1 VLIPSSDLTAAI
13 RAGLS
18 ALGIERLVLA
28 IHDASFPSTADE
40 DIGRGSP
47 YGQCARALIA
57 LAAGLGFDGLQL
69 GPQGDTSLTNPSP
82 YDGALFSKSP
92 LSIALATLAED
103 PDWAPLA
110 QDLLPPAVAGR
121 PAGPPDRSQYAY
133 AWRIARQTVAR
144 LHARFRAG
152 AAPAALGA
160 RFAAFA
166 AGSDDRLGPD
176 ALFEALEAEH
186 GTDDWRR
193 WPTTGAAR
201 WDQALYADVDDDNDG
216 DGDGARA
223 RRAELAATHASEIE
237 RHLFGQFVLAEQ
249 HQLFRRHLARDLPGR
264 GLALFGDLQV
274 GISHRDTW
282 SRRTLFRTDYLMG
295 APPSRTNPAG
305 QAWGYPVLDPA
316 RYETG
321 TAALQFV
328 ELRIDSMLAEFDGLR
343 IDHPHGL
350 VCPWV
355 YAAGD
360 PDPDAAVARGARL
373 RCSPNL
379 PDHPALAAL
388 AIPTPDQLSDDPGT
402 ARYADDWVRELRA
415 DQVDRYGVLFEA
427 VMARVAARGR
437 QTRDVVCEV
446 LSTWPTP
453 LRRVMAR
460 HGLGR
465 FCVTQKGDL
474 ARPDDVYRGENT
486 APEDWIMVGNHD
498 TAPIWLLAE
507 GWHGTAVGAARA
519 RYLAERLMPRVELRG
534 QLARW
539 IAADH
544 RHLCQ
549 AMFADLFV
557 GPARRVSIFF
567 ADLFGLREIYNRPG
581 LVDARNWTLRLPSSF
596 LADHAGRVATGD
608 APNLPFALALGSL
621 HRAAGDAAVASVAR
635 RLLAAARALTPALG
649 DEPFALIETALSPGP
664 A

>member
-1 VLIPSSDLTAAI
+1 MSLLPSSELSAAI
-13 RAGLS
+13 RVGLS

-28 IHDASFPSTADE
+28 IHDASFPSTVDE

-47 YGQCARALIA
+47 YGQGARALIA
-57 LAAGLGFDGLQL
+57 LAAGMGFDGLQL

-121 PAGPPDRSQYAY
+121 PFGSPDRTQYAY
-133 AWRIARQTVAR
+133 AWRVARQTVAT
-144 LHARFRAG
+144 LHARFRAD
-152 AAPAALGA
+152 AAPSPLAE
-160 RFAAFA
+160 RFAAFVA
-166 AGSDDRLGPD
+166 DTDERLGPD
-176 ALFEALEAEH
+176 ALFEALHAEH

-193 WPTTGAAR
+193 WPTTGGAR
-201 WDQALYADVDDDNDG
+201 WDRALYGGDDLG
-216 DGDGARA
+216 HGARA
-223 RRAELAATHASEIE
+223 RRAELAAARGTEIE
-237 RHLFGQFVLAEQ
+237 RHLFGQFILDEQ
-249 HQLFRRHLARDLPGR
+249 HRRLREHLARDLPTR
-264 GLALFGDLQV
+264 DFALFGDLQI
-274 GISHRDTW
+274 GISHRDAW
-282 SRRTLFRTDYLMG
+282 SRRTLFRADYLMG

-305 QAWGYPVLDPA
+305 QPWGYPVLDPA
-316 RYETG
+316 QYEAG
-321 TAALQFV
+321 GAALHFV
-328 ELRIDSMLAEFDGLR
+328 GLRVDSVLAEFDGLR
-343 IDHPHGL
+343 VDHPHGL

-379 PDHPALAAL
+379 ADHPALAPL
-388 AIPTPDQLSDDPGT
+388 AVPTPDQISGDPRT

-415 DQVDRYGVLFEA
+415 DQVDRYGVLFEV
-427 VMARVAARGR
+427 VMSRVAARGR
-437 QTRDVVCEV
+437 KTRDVVCEV

-465 FCVTQKGDL
+465 FCVTQKADL
-474 ARPDDVYRGENT
+474 ARPNDVYRGENT
-486 APEDWIMVGNHD
+486 APRDWIMVGNHD
-498 TAPIWLLAE
+498 TAPIWRLAE
-507 GWHGTAVGAARA
+507 GWQGTPAGAARA
-519 RYLAERLMPRVELRG
+519 AYLAERLMPRAELRG
-534 QLARW
+534 RLARW

-581 LVDARNWTLRLPSSF
+581 LVDPENWSLRLPSSF
-596 LADHAGRVATGD
+596 LADHARRVAAGD
-608 APNLPFALALGSL
+608 APNLPFALAFGAL
-621 HRAAGDAAVASVAR
+621 HRAADDAPVASAAW
-635 RLLAAARALTPALG
+635 RLLAAARELTPALG
-649 DEPFALIETALSPGP
+649 DEPFALAEAVLSPAP

>member
-1 VLIPSSDLTAAI
+1 MCKLFVVSISPSPPVSDLTAAI
-13 RAGLS
+13 RDGLS
-18 ALGIERLVLA
+18 ALGVERLVLA

-47 YGQCARALIA
+47 YGQGARALIA
-57 LAAGLGFDGLQL
+57 LAVGLGFDGLQL

-110 QDLLPPAVAGR
+110 SELLPRAVAAR
-121 PAGPPDRSQYAY
+121 PAGPPDRTQYAY
-133 AWRIARQTVAR
+133 AWRTARHTVET

-152 AAPAALGA
+152 AAPALAE

-166 AGSDDRLGPD
+166 TGAYERLGPD
-176 ALFEALEAEH
+176 ALFEALQAEH

-193 WPTTGAAR
+193 WPTTGDAAR
-201 WDQALYADVDDDNDG
+201 DQTLCDG
-216 DGDGARA
+216 DDSAVRA
-223 RRAELAATHASEIE
+223 RRAELAGSRGTEIE
-237 RHLFGQFVLAEQ
+237 RHLFGQFILAEQ
-249 HQLFRRHLARDLPGR
+249 HQRLRSDLARGLAGR
-264 GLALFGDLQV
+264 DFALFGDLQI
-274 GISHRDTW
+274 GISHRDAW
-282 SRRTLFRTDYLMG
+282 SRRALFRTDYRMG

-316 RYETG
+316 QYEAG
-321 TAALQFV
+321 GAARRFL
-328 ELRIDSMLAEFDGLR
+328 ELRVDAMLAEFDGLR

-355 YAAGD
+355 YAADD

-388 AIPTPDQLSDDPGT
+388 AIPTPDQLSGDPAT
-402 ARYADDWVRELRA
+402 ARYADDWVRDLRG
-415 DQVDRYGVLFEA
+415 DQVDRYGVLFEV

-474 ARPDDVYRGENT
+474 TRRNDVYRGENT
-486 APEDWIMVGNHD
+486 APQDWIMVGNHD
-498 TAPIWLLAE
+498 TPPIWRLAE
-507 GWHGTAVGAARA
+507 GWHGTAAGAARA
-519 RYLAERLMPRVELRG
+519 RYLAERLMPRAELRDD
-534 QLARW
+534 LARW
-539 IAADH
+539 IAADR

-581 LVDARNWTLRLPSSF
+581 LVDAENWTLRLPTTF
-596 LADHAGRVATGD
+596 LADQARRVAGGD

-621 HRAAGDAAVASVAR
+621 GRAASDAAVAGVTR
-635 RLLAAARALTPALG
+635 RLMLAARALTPAFG
-649 DEPFALIETALSPGP
+649 EALALAEAALRPR

>member
-1 VLIPSSDLTAAI
+1 M
-13 RAGLS
+13 S

-28 IHDASFPSTADE
+28 IHDASFPSTVDE
-40 DIGRGSP
+40 DVGRGSP
-47 YGQCARALIA
+47 YGRGARALLA

-110 QDLLPPAVAGR
+110 RDLLAPAVAAR
-121 PAGPPDRSQYAY
+121 PAGPPDRTQYAY
-133 AWRIARQTVAR
+133 AWRIARQTVAT

-152 AAPAALGA
+152 AAPALAE
-160 RFAAFA
+160 RFAAFTTGA
-166 AGSDDRLGPD
+166 DERLGPD
-176 ALFEALEAEH
+176 ALFEALAAEH
-186 GTDDWRR
+186 DTDDWRR
-193 WPTTGAAR
+193 WPSGGAAR
-201 WDQALYADVDDDNDG
+201 WDQMLF
-216 DGDGARA
+216 GAAAAQEDRRA
-223 RRAELAATHASEIE
+223 RRSELAAAHGTEIE
-237 RHLFGQFVLAEQ
+237 RHLFGQFILDEQ
-249 HQLFRRHLARDLPGR
+249 HRRLRAHLARDLPAR
-264 GLALFGDLQV
+264 GFALFGDLQI
-274 GISHRDTW
+274 GISHRDAW
-282 SRRTLFRTDYLMG
+282 SRQTLFRADYLMG

-316 RYETG
+316 HYEAG
-321 TAALQFV
+321 GPALRFV
-328 ELRIDSMLAEFDGLR
+328 ELRVDSKLAEFDGLR

-360 PDPDAAVARGARL
+360 PDPDLAVARGARL
-373 RCSPNL
+373 RCSPDL
-379 PDHPALAAL
+379 PDHPALAPL
-388 AIPTPDQLSDDPGT
+388 AIPTPDQLSGDPGT

-415 DQVDRYGVLFEA
+415 DQVDRYGVLFEV

-437 QTRDVVCEV
+437 KTRDVVCEV

-474 ARPDDVYRGENT
+474 ARRNDVYRGENS
-486 APEDWIMVGNHD
+486 APQDWIMVGNHD
-498 TAPIWLLAE
+498 TPPIWRLAE
-507 GWHGTAVGAARA
+507 GWQGTALGQARA
-519 RYLAERLMPRVELRG
+519 RYLAQRLMPRAELRG
-534 QLARW
+534 RLAGW
-539 IAADH
+539 IAADR

-567 ADLFGLREIYNRPG
+567 ADLFGLRAIYNRPG
-581 LVDARNWTLRLPSSF
+581 LVNAENWTLRLPSSF
-596 LADHAGRVATGD
+596 LAEHAARVATGD
-608 APNLPFALALGSL
+608 APNIPFALAFGALN
-621 HRAAGDAAVASVAR
+621 RAVGEPAVAAAAR
-635 RLLAAARALTPALG
+635 RLLAEARRLTPGLG
-649 DEPFALIETALSPGP
+649 DEPLALAEAALSS
-664 A
+664 ARA

>member
-1 VLIPSSDLTAAI
+1 VATNLTTAI
-13 RAGLS
+13 RAGLA

-28 IHDASFPSTADE
+28 IHDGSFPSTADE

-47 YGQCARALIA
+47 YGRGARALVA

-92 LSIALATLAED
+92 LSIALATLGED
-103 PDWAPLA
+103 PAWAPLA
-110 QDLLPPAVAGR
+110 QGLLAPAVAAR
-121 PAGPPDRSQYAY
+121 PDGPPDRSRYAY
-133 AWRIARQTVAR
+133 AWGIARQTVAT

-152 AAPAALGA
+152 AAPAPLAE
-160 RFAAFA
+160 RFAAFVA
-166 AGSDDRLGPD
+166 DTDERLGPD
-176 ALFEALEAEH
+176 ALFEALSAQH

-193 WPTTGAAR
+193 WPSTGAAR
-201 WDQALYADVDDDNDG
+201 CDRALYGVEVAG
-216 DGDGARA
+216 ESARA
-223 RRAELAATHASEIE
+223 RRAELAATRGAEIE
-237 RHLFGQFVLAEQ
+237 RHLFGQFILDEQ
-249 HQLFRRHLARDLPGR
+249 HRRLREQLARDLR
-264 GLALFGDLQV
+264 DRDFALFGDLQI
-274 GISHRDTW
+274 GISHRDAW
-282 SRRTLFRTDYLMG
+282 SRQTLFRADYLMG

-316 RYETG
+316 QYEAG
-321 TAALQFV
+321 GPALRFV
-328 ELRIDSMLAEFDGLR
+328 ELRVDTMLAEFDGLR
-343 IDHPHGL
+343 VDHPHGL

-360 PDPDAAVARGARL
+360 PDPDAAVVRGARL
-373 RCSPNL
+373 RCSPDL
-379 PDHPALAAL
+379 PDHPALGPL
-388 AIPTPDQLSDDPGT
+388 AIPTPDQLSGDPGT

-415 DQVDRYGVLFEA
+415 DQVDRYGVLFEV

-437 QTRDVVCEV
+437 KNRDVVCEV

-474 ARPDDVYRGENT
+474 TRRNDVYRGENSS
-486 APEDWIMVGNHD
+486 PQDWIMVGNHD
-498 TAPIWLLAE
+498 TPPIRRLAE
-507 GWHGTAVGAARA
+507 GWHGTAAGAARA
-519 RYLAERLMPRVELRG
+519 LYLAQRLMPRAELRSR
-534 QLARW
+534 LAGW

-549 AMFADLFV
+549 AMFADLFA

-581 LVDARNWTLRLPSSF
+581 LVDAENWTLRLPSSF
-596 LADHAGRVATGD
+596 LADHAARVATGD
-608 APNLPFALALGSL
+608 APNIPFALALGSL
-621 HRAAGDAAVASVAR
+621 NRAAGRPSAAAAARSLLAEAR
-635 RLLAAARALTPALG
+635 RLTPGLG
-649 DEPFALIETALSPGP
+649 DEPFALAEAALSP
-664 A
+664 ALA

>member
-1 VLIPSSDLTAAI
+1 VSDSATDLTTAI

-28 IHDASFPSTADE
+28 IHDGSFPSTAEE

-47 YGQCARALIA
+47 YGQGARALVE

-103 PDWAPLA
+103 PKWAPLA
-110 QDLLPPAVAGR
+110 QDLLAPAVAAR
-121 PAGPPDRSQYAY
+121 PDGPPDRTQYPY
-133 AWRIARQTVAR
+133 AWRIARQTVAT

-152 AAPAALGA
+152 AAPAPLAE
-160 RFAAFA
+160 RFAAFVA
-166 AGSDDRLGPD
+166 DSDERLGPD
-176 ALFEALEAEH
+176 ALFEALAAEH

-193 WPTTGAAR
+193 WPSSGPAHWDQRLFAVQAAR
-201 WDQALYADVDDDNDG
+201 EEG
-216 DGDGARA
+216 RA
-223 RRAELAATHASEIE
+223 RRAELAAAHGAEIE
-237 RHLFGQFVLAEQ
+237 RHLFGQFILDEQ
-249 HQLFRRHLARDLPGR
+249 HRRLREQLARDLPAR
-264 GLALFGDLQV
+264 GFALFGDLQI
-274 GISHRDTW
+274 GISHRDAW
-282 SRRTLFRTDYLMG
+282 SRQTLFRADYLMG

-316 RYETG
+316 HYEAG
-321 TAALQFV
+321 GPALRFV
-328 ELRIDSMLAEFDGLR
+328 ELRVDAMLADFDGLR

-355 YAAGD
+355 YAADD
-360 PDPDAAVARGARL
+360 PDPDLAVARGARL
-373 RCSPNL
+373 RCSPDL
-379 PDHPALAAL
+379 PDHPALAPL
-388 AIPTPDQLSDDPGT
+388 AIPTPDQLSGDPGT

-415 DQVDRYGVLFEA
+415 DQVDRYGVLFEV

-437 QTRDVVCEV
+437 KTRDVVCEV

-474 ARPDDVYRGENT
+474 TRRNDVYRGENS
-486 APEDWIMVGNHD
+486 APQDWIMLGNHD
-498 TAPIWLLAE
+498 TAPIWRLAE
-507 GWHGTAVGAARA
+507 GWHGTAVGATRA
-519 RYLAERLMPRVELRG
+519 LYLAQRLMPRPELRG
-534 QLARW
+534 RLASW
-539 IAADH
+539 IAADR

-581 LVDARNWTLRLPSSF
+581 LVDPENWTLRLPSTF
-596 LADHAGRVATGD
+596 LTDHAARVATGD
-608 APNLPFALALGSL
+608 APNIPFALAFGSL
-621 HRAAGDAAVASVAR
+621 SRAVKGPNVAAAAR
-635 RLLAAARALTPALG
+635 RLLVEARRLTPGLG
-649 DEPFALIETALSPGP
+649 DEPFALAEAALSP
-664 A
+664 ARA